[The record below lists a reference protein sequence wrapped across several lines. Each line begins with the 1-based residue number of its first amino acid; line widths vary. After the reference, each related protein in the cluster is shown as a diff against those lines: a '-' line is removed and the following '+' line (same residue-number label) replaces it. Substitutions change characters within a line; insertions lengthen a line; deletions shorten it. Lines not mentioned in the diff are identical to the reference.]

1 MLIQACVNG
10 SRQPHEHRAI
20 PTSADEIATDAA
32 RVVRAGAGAI
42 HVHPRRRDHS
52 ESIAARDVAA
62 VCNAV
67 RAACPGL
74 PVGVTTAAWIEPDL
88 ARRLDALAA
97 WNVLPDYASVNL
109 SEEGA
114 IDIIDLLNERG
125 VGVEAG
131 VWTLDDARFLIDEG
145 LDAACVRILVEVEAV
160 DVAEDAV
167 ALAAAID
174 CVLDDGLAQSPRLH
188 HGGGAATWDVIEAA
202 MERGHD
208 VRIGL
213 EDTLVGADGLLIE
226 SNAALV
232 AQLADLAARA
242 GRVAERV

>member
-10 SRQPHEHRAI
+10 SRLPHEHRAI
-20 PTSADEIATDAA
+20 PTSAAEIAKDAA
-32 RVVRAGAGAI
+32 TVVRAGAGAI

-67 RAACPGL
+67 RSVCPGV

-88 ARRLDALAA
+88 ARRLDAIGA
-97 WNVLPDYASVNL
+97 WSVLPDYASVNL

-131 VWTLDDARFLIDEG
+131 VWTLDDARLLIDEG
-145 LDAACVRILVEVEAV
+145 LDAACLRILVEVEAV
-160 DVAEDAV
+160 DAAEEAV
-167 ALAAAID
+167 TLAAAID
-174 CVLDDGLAQSPRLH
+174 FVLDDGLAQSPRLH
-188 HGGGAATWDVIEAA
+188 HGAGAATWQVIEEA

-213 EDTLVGADGLLIE
+213 EDTLVGSDGLLIE

-232 AQLADLAARA
+232 AQVADLAARV
-242 GRVAERV
+242 GRVAERI